1 MLESILFHGSD
12 HVVDHPFRGGG
23 KSHNDYGSGFYC
35 TPDMELAREWACSSG
50 STSAFVN
57 HYSLEPNTSLT
68 VANLSAPPYHVL
80 NWLAVLLKN
89 RHFDLRHPLAR
100 QAKEYLLQTFLPP
113 LSAFDIVRGY
123 RADDSYFAIASSFLE
138 GALSLEQLQH
148 ALRLGTLGEQVFMQS
163 EKAFAALVFLTA
175 ETVDRSIYLTRRQQR
190 DVQARNEFRSMAT
203 AAERT
208 FILDILRQS
217 WKNDDPRLR

>member
-89 RHFDLRHPLAR
+89 RHFDIPEMVEPELMYKL
-100 QAKEYLLQTFLPP
+100 
-113 LSAFDIVRGY
+113 
-123 RADDSYFAIASSFLE
+123 FAGVA
-138 GALSLEQLQH
+138 GSLE
-148 ALRLGTLGEQVFMQS
+148 E
-163 EKAFAALVFLTA
+163 LVGK
-175 ETVDRSIYLTRRQQR
+175 I
-190 DVQARNEFRSMAT
+190 
-203 AAERT
+203 
-208 FILDILRQS
+208 
-217 WKNDDPRLR
+217 